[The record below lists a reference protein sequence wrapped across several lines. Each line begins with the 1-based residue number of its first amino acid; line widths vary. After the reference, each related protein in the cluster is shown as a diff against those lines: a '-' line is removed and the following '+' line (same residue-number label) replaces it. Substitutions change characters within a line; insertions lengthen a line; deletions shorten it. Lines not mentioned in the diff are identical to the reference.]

1 MTKKIT
7 ALMLSVIAASAIIIG
22 CKKEKEEIIP
32 KQDAIMS
39 RAQDRQ
45 LGTAD
50 KGGEPDAYYVQMIFD
65 QSVNCVVDYGTFAH
79 MIDRIGNNTTDIFTD
94 IYNAGGITLVNAYK
108 ERVRTVQNYK
118 EMQEFYLTYGI
129 DTAVQSDRMSENLG
143 TTAAFFVHNPEFY
156 ELDNNRQMDI
166 IKAVFVQLNDI
177 TFRENNPTH
186 PMVVAYEQ
194 VLTRLTTSPYLA
206 RLTMEEVKSI
216 LEN

>member
-108 ERVRTVQNYK
+108 ERVRTIQNYK
-118 EMQEFYLTYGI
+118 EMQEFYLTYRSRMTLQEPAI
-129 DTAVQSDRMSENLG
+129 APITASCKQS
-143 TTAAFFVHNPEFY
+143 
-156 ELDNNRQMDI
+156 
-166 IKAVFVQLNDI
+166 
-177 TFRENNPTH
+177 PTSSI
-186 PMVVAYEQ
+186 VN
-194 VLTRLTTSPYLA
+194 LA
-206 RLTMEEVKSI
+206 RYGEVVKRVRTCSYATTIGCVGLFSLNVISLSCTKTALIMSI
-216 LEN
+216 WRLLSNS